1 MCKFVKTQSTM
12 KTKFNWYIPFDLN
25 NPWNIAMTRNFL
37 SAALFLTAFQLSLA
51 QKADFQ
57 VTEEL
62 KAELKSNDSIPSII
76 PHKKNGKFGYVS
88 QDGKLL
94 INPEYSNVGFF
105 TEDCH
110 LINSPNEKVRKFG
123 SKDYASVTIAQRDY
137 RIDKKGK
144 KVYQFKKED
153 LGQCEKTYTMQMYQA
168 YVFRGL
174 YGVIDPSIF
183 RNPEDY
189 RHFKIYPQYEYLYI
203 LNGDDPQNPM
213 MIATRNDKFGIV
225 DLNNNIIIPFEYA
238 DIKRNFSWKLARM
251 FEVTKDGQ
259 NYYLIDAQN
268 KSY

>member
-1 MCKFVKTQSTM
+1 M
-12 KTKFNWYIPFDLN
+12 KRNFKWQIPICLN
-25 NPWNIAMTRNFL
+25 NKWNTAKTRNSTFAL
-37 SAALFLTAFQLSLA
+37 LFLFVFQQTSA
-51 QKADFQ
+51 QDADVHLKEQ
-57 VTEEL
+57 LKTEL
-62 KAELKSNDSIPSII
+62 KINDSIPILI
-76 PHKKNGKFGYVS
+76 PHKKNGKFGYVN
-88 QDGKLL
+88 QNGKMV

-110 LINSPNEKVRKFG
+110 LLNSPNEKVRIFG
-123 SKDYASVTIAQRDY
+123 SKVYASVSISQRDY
-137 RIDKKGK
+137 RIDEKGK

-153 LGQCEKTYTMQMYQA
+153 LGQCDKTYTTQIYQA

-213 MIATRNDKFGIV
+213 MIATKNDQFGIV
-225 DLNNNIIIPFEYA
+225 DLKNNIIIPFEYA

-268 KSY
+268 KAY